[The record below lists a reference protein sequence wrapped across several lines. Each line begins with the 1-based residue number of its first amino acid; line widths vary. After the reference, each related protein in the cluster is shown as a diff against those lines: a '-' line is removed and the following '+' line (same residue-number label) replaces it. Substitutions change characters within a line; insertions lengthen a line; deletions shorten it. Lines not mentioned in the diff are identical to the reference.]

1 MIRNIEKKNLEEIET
16 KLKNYK
22 YNQIP
27 RKFIFTVDSNFESF
41 SYLKS
46 LLEMK
51 KEED

>member
-1 MIRNIEKKNLEEIET
+1 MIEYLDRKNLEEIET

-27 RKFIFTVDSNFESF
+27 KKFIFTVDSNFESF